1 MSFDIF
7 LVCVDHGSVATF
19 PSSIIKDAFAPFIE
33 SRDKS
38 SWKLVNCLADVWIE
52 EDEAETDGFMVSRP
66 PGDEDHPFWA
76 ALLDIMRKTQT
87 VLFWPSVGPEPHA
100 VVAEAA
106 VIAHMPP
113 DMIEK
118 LGTPALVKSPAEFL
132 ERINDSEGI
141 E

>member
-7 LVCVDHGSVATF
+7 LVCVDQGEVASF
-19 PSSIIKDAFAPFIE
+19 PRSIIEERFAPFIKNRT
-33 SRDKS
+33 RD
-38 SWKLVNCLADVWIE
+38 SWELIDSLADVWIG
-52 EDEAETDGFMVSRP
+52 EDVQTSGFMVSRP
-66 PGDEDHPFWA
+66 PGDEKHPFWA

-100 VVAEAA
+100 VVADAT

-118 LGTPALVKSPAEFL
+118 LGTPALVATPAEFL
-132 ERINDSEGI
+132 ERINDSEGL

>member
-7 LVCVDHGSVATF
+7 LVCVDQGEVASF
-19 PSSIIKDAFAPFIE
+19 PRSIIEERFAPFIKNRT
-33 SRDKS
+33 RD
-38 SWKLVNCLADVWIE
+38 SWELIDSLADVWIG
-52 EDEAETDGFMVSRP
+52 EDVQTSGFMVSRP
-66 PGDEDHPFWA
+66 PGDEKHPFWA

-100 VVAEAA
+100 VVADAT

-118 LGTPALVKSPAEFL
+118 LGTPALVTSPAEFL
-132 ERINDSEGI
+132 ERINDSEGL